1 MCIGLKCESLIIMC
15 PGCVFNIYV
24 CVCVC
29 VSECACHPNKNVS
42 L

>member
-1 MCIGLKCESLIIMC
+1 MCIGLKCEFLIIMC
-15 PGCVFNIYV
+15 PGCVFNI

-29 VSECACHPNKNVS
+29 VSECACHPSKNVS